1 MAKIAMVGYGSSGQG
16 VGKDGKGYTYVVND
30 NVRVG
35 QRLQVIAT
43 SHGKEP
49 KKFVT
54 TAVPNKTFNENS
66 VVGKEEMRILK
77 EDLKTKNKSNI
88 DFTKAYSGGELGA
101 SGEISKKDVV
111 VGTNQAQSEYVISS
125 RAKAVEKFKESDP
138 NAKFTKNT
146 QETLKYY
153 NENKPTKG
161 SKGGTFADYSKPFLN
176 EGDTLWIFMKHLF
189 IQKSKLL

>member
-1 MAKIAMVGYGSSGQG
+1 MAKIAIVGYGSSGQG
-16 VGKDGKGYTYVVND
+16 VGKDGEGYTYVVND

-43 SHGKEP
+43 SHGKAP

-66 VVGKEEMRILK
+66 VVGKEEMRTLK
-77 EDLKTKNKSNI
+77 ENLKTKGKQDI
-88 DFTKAYSGGELGA
+88 QFTKAYSGGELGA
-101 SGEISKKDVV
+101 SGEISKKDVI

-176 EGDTLWIFMKHLF
+176 EGDTL
-189 IQKSKLL
+189 